1 MESRFEYLPPEKRKK
16 IVFISDD
23 LRVHSGIA
31 TVAREIVIHIAHHFN
46 WVSVGGAVKHN
57 EEGKRLDLS
66 KSTNDVNG
74 LEDSS
79 VIMYPVSGYGNPEFL
94 RQLIEF
100 EKPDAIMMIT
110 DPRYYVWL
118 FQMENEVRRKIPI
131 AYLNIWDDYPAPLY
145 NKPYYEA
152 CDLLMGI
159 SKQTVNINKLVLEG
173 KNKNR
178 IFKYVPHGLNEKIY
192 FPIDKNDKGYKEFK
206 KSVFKDKNP
215 EFVVF
220 FNSRNIRRKQIPDAM
235 LAFRTF
241 LDSLSKEKAKN
252 CYFILHTELV
262 TDPGTDL
269 QAVKEYIF
277 GEEYEDNVIF
287 SLNKLSQQQLN
298 YFYNMADVQILLT
311 SNEGWGL
318 SITEAI
324 LSGTPIIANV
334 TGGMQ
339 DQMRFEDEEG
349 NWFTPNT
356 DIPSNH
362 TGKYKKHGEWAFPVF
377 PSSRT
382 LVGSPQTPYI
392 WDDTC
397 NPEDAAKQI
406 MNVYSLTKEE
416 RQSKGLKGREWALGD
431 EAGFTSKHQGD
442 RVIDALTELFDTW
455 EPREKYELINV
466 NTYPDRVINHKLLY

>member
-31 TVAREIVIHIAHHFN
+31 TVAREIVIHTAHHFN

-66 KSTNDVNG
+66 QSTNEVNG
-74 LEDSS
+74 LKDSS
-79 VIMYPVSGYGNPEFL
+79 VIMYPVSGYGNPDFL

-110 DPRYYVWL
+110 DPRYYIWL
-118 FQMENEVRRKIPI
+118 FQMENEIRRKIPI
-131 AYLNIWDDYPAPLY
+131 VYLNIWDDYPAPLY

-159 SKQTVNINKLVLEG
+159 SKQTVNINRLVLG
-173 KNKNR
+173 DKADKKLL
-178 IFKYVPHGLNEKIY
+178 KYIPHGLNHNVFK
-192 FPIDKNDKGYKEFK
+192 PLDKKDPKLLEFK
-206 KSVFKDKNP
+206 NKLFKGKEYD
-215 EFVVF
+215 FALL
-220 FNSRNIRRKQIPDAM
+220 FNSRNIRRKQIPDTI
-235 LAFRTF
+235 LAYRYFIDN
-241 LDSLSKEKAKN
+241 LPKEQAKK
-252 CYFILHTELV
+252 CCLILHTERSLEH
-262 TDPGTDL
+262 GTDL
-269 QAVKEYIF
+269 EAVIELLLN
-277 GEEYEDNVIF
+277 EDHYNVEF
-287 SLNKLSQQQLN
+287 TDAKFNPEQMN
-298 YFYNMADVQILLT
+298 YLYNSTDAQILLT

-324 LSGTPIIANV
+324 LAGNLIIANV

-349 NWFTPNT
+349 NWFTPST
-356 DIPSNH
+356 DVPSNH
-362 TGKYKKHGEWAFPVF
+362 TGKYKKHGEWVFPVY
-377 PSSRT
+377 PTSRT
-382 LVGSPQTPYI
+382 LVGSPPTPYI

-397 NPEDAAKQI
+397 RPEDAAEQI

-416 RQSKGLKGREWALGD
+416 RQSKGFKGREWALSD
-431 EAGFTSKHQGD
+431 EAGFTSYHQAE
-442 RVIDALTELFDTW
+442 RVMDSINELFNTW